1 MIFST
6 IVTHSSMSEYTMI
19 TIITT
24 DSCQSYVFFYILATM
39 ELSYSQNTLKSSS
52 HFQHE
57 RPFPNFFD
65 TFCLFFLV
73 YICLNL

>member
-1 MIFST
+1 MT
-6 IVTHSSMSEYTMI
+6 AVKVT
-19 TIITT
+19 
-24 DSCQSYVFFYILATM
+24 FFYILATM